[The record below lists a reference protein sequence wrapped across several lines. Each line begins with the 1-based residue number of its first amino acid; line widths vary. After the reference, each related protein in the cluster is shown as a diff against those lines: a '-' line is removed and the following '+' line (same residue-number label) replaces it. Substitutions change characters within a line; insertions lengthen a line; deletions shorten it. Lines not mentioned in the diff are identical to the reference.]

1 MGKDLRGRELGKGIS
16 QRKDGTFSSRFV
28 SKTGKRIEK
37 YFGTLPQA
45 RNWYDKAKREDE
57 NANIAQ
63 FDMVAES
70 IVTKDADV
78 VAFNDMT
85 VNQWFEFWIEHIVG
99 NRAYNTKRNYRERY
113 ERNISP
119 VIGEMKVGNVLPMHC
134 LTVLTNMENDDRY
147 VNSTIMQTYI
157 TMGTMFK
164 AALRNRVI
172 AVHPFD
178 GMNFKITLKK
188 KSDIRFLTVEEE
200 AKFFEQAKRSMNY
213 DQYALIADTGLRA
226 SELIGLTW
234 DSVDLEKGTI
244 SVNKILEYRYSR
256 GYWQASSPKTAA
268 SYREI
273 PLTERAYKILRRR
286 YEEKATRYEADE
298 LAQVLSFHDR
308 ITKETRYLDMKDLVF
323 VNRRTGMPNK
333 NSSYNTHLYK
343 LCDEAGIRHFSLHVL
358 RHTFATRC
366 IERGVHPKA
375 LQKLLGHD
383 SITTTM
389 DTYVGVSDDSKVEA
403 MRTFEGKTSDVSA

>member
-37 YFGTLPQA
+37 YFSTLPQA

-57 NANIAQ
+57 NANIAP
-63 FDMVAES
+63 FDMAAER

-99 NRAYNTKRNYRERY
+99 NRAYNTKRNYRERF

-119 VIGEMKVGNVLPMHC
+119 VIGEMKVRNVLPMHC
-134 LTVLTNMENDDRY
+134 LTVLTNMEKDDRY
-147 VNSTIMQTYI
+147 VNSTIKQTYI
-157 TMGTMFK
+157 TMGTLFK

-178 GMNFKITLKK
+178 GMNYTITVKNK
-188 KSDIRFLTVEEE
+188 ADIRFLTVEEE

-226 SELIGLTW
+226 SELIGLCW
-234 DSVDLEKGTI
+234 DSVNFEKGTI
-244 SVNKILEYRYSR
+244 SVNKNLEYRYSR
-256 GYWQASSPKTAA
+256 GDWQASSPKTAA

-298 LAQVLSFHDR
+298 LDQILSFQDR

-333 NSSYNTHLYK
+333 NTSYNTHLYK
-343 LCDEAGIRHFSLHVL
+343 LCDEAGIRHFCMHVL

-375 LQKLLGHD
+375 LQ
-383 SITTTM
+383 
-389 DTYVGVSDDSKVEA
+389 
-403 MRTFEGKTSDVSA
+403 